1 MNGTVYIR
9 DLERGKHHATYNDL
23 SSLWE
28 VPAIMLKHNEGGTG
42 TQEVK
47 IRRCKSCDG

>member
-1 MNGTVYIR
+1 MNDTVYIT
-9 DLERGKHHATYNDL
+9 DSQRGKHPATYTDL

-28 VPAIMLKHNEGGTG
+28 VPAIMLKYNEGGTG

-47 IRRCKSCDG
+47 IRRCISCDG